1 MVLINKV
8 MEFAKEKLGNSYR
21 FRHTLAVAEEA
32 KDIASFMKVDTERIY
47 IAALMHDTA
56 RGLDSE
62 DMHNEAKK
70 YKINISTLEEKRPIL
85 LHGLVAA
92 NWLIDKLNI
101 VDWEIYEAICLHTT
115 GAPNMGKMAAALF
128 MADKLAITEGSHIDE
143 SLLNARKLLPNEI
156 ERAFLWC
163 FAYSFQY
170 LINNNRELHPVSIEA
185 WNYYCKK
192 ENLEVLFGK
201 R

>member
-1 MVLINKV
+1 MIEKV
-8 MEFAKEKLGNSYR
+8 SEFVKDKLGNTYR
-21 FRHTLAVAEEA
+21 FRHTMAVAEEA
-32 KDIASFMKVDTERIY
+32 KYIAALMNVDEERIY

-56 RGLDSE
+56 RGLSPE
-62 DMHNEAKK
+62 DMYNEAKK
-70 YKINISTLEEKRPIL
+70 YKINISVLDEKRPIL

-92 NWLIDKLNI
+92 NWLIDRLN
-101 VDWEIYEAICLHTT
+101 VADWEIYEAICLHTT

-128 MADKLAITEGSHIDE
+128 MADKLAITEGSHVDD
-143 SLLNARKLLPNEI
+143 SLINARKLLPDDI
-156 ERAFLWC
+156 DKVFLWC
-163 FAYSFQY
+163 FTYSFKY
-170 LINNNRELHPVSIEA
+170 LMDNNQELHPVSIDT